1 LSSQAAKSAA
11 KKAAMLLAVGLAATY
26 VVTTLRGPQGIP
38 ALIEKRREIRD
49 LQEQNANLMQ
59 ENQMKRERLRRLRES
74 QAEQEEE
81 IRKRLKLLRPGETSF
96 ILPDAPKDAS
106 PAHQPAEGGK

>member
-1 LSSQAAKSAA
+1 LFSQTAKSAA
-11 KKAAMLLAVGLAATY
+11 RRVGAVIAVVLAVAY

-59 ENQMKRERLRRLRES
+59 EIQMKRDRLKRLRES
-74 QAEQEEE
+74 QAEQEME
-81 IRKRLKLLRPGETSF
+81 IRNRLKLLRPGETSF
-96 ILPDAPKDAS
+96 ILPNGGTPPAAPAS
-106 PAHQPAEGGK
+106 PAK